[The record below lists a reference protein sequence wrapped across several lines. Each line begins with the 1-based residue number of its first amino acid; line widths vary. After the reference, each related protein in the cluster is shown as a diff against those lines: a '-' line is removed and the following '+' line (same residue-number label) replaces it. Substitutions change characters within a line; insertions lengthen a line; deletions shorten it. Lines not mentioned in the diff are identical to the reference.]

1 MKELAIVSGKGGTGK
16 TSIAASFAA
25 LSGASVLADCDVDA
39 ADLYLV
45 TDPVVISRHEFSGGK
60 RAEIIPARCTDCGVC
75 RELCRFDAVRR
86 DGETGNLF
94 VDPIGCEGC
103 GVCHRFCDEGA
114 VSFTDAVNGEWF
126 VSQTRFG
133 PMVHARL
140 GIAEENSG
148 KLVTTVRNAARD
160 IADSNGSD
168 MVIIDGSP
176 GIGCPVIAS
185 VAGVDCAL
193 IITEPTLSGEHDLRR
208 VADLSDHFSI
218 PTVVCV
224 NKWDINAEMTGR
236 IESTAA
242 ERGIPVVG
250 KISYDP
256 VVTEAQVMKKAVPE
270 LPDGKCAAE
279 LRECW
284 KAITERFF

>member
-25 LSGASVLADCDVDA
+25 LSGESVLADCDVDA

-45 TDPVVISRHEFSGGK
+45 TDPVVISRHEFSGGR

-75 RELCRFDAVRR
+75 HELCRFDAVRR
-86 DGETGNLF
+86 DSETGNLF
-94 VDPIGCEGC
+94 VDPIACEGC
-103 GVCHRFCDEGA
+103 GVCYRFCDEGA
-114 VSFTDAVNGEWF
+114 VSFADAVNGEWF

-140 GIAEENSG
+140 GVAEENSG
-148 KLVTTVRNAARD
+148 KLVTTVRNAARE
-160 IADSNGSD
+160 IADGNGSD

-185 VAGVDCAL
+185 VAGADCAL
-193 IITEPTLSGEHDLRR
+193 IVTEPTLSGEHDLRR
-208 VADLSDHFSI
+208 VADLVAHFSI
-218 PTVVCV
+218 PSMVCV

-236 IESTAA
+236 MESAAA
-242 ERGIPVVG
+242 ERGIPVAG
-250 KISYDP
+250 RISYDP
-256 VVTEAQVMKKAVPE
+256 VVTEAQVMKKTVPE
-270 LPDGKCAAE
+270 LPDGPCAAE

-284 KAITERFF
+284 KAITG